1 MKALQNKSS
10 KSIVQ
15 DVILVLAISYML
27 RITGVSAQGTQKE
40 PRTVAHQL
48 ASQITYDLAL

>member
-1 MKALQNKSS
+1 M
-10 KSIVQ
+10 
-15 DVILVLAISYML
+15 LAISYML
-27 RITGVSAQGTQKE
+27 SITGVSAQGTQKE